1 MGPLYYNLSH
11 SVVAES
17 WARGV
22 DWDLTRMVYPDYL
35 GVSFLADH
43 PDYTPVVVDMIDGG
57 SDVNSGV
64 GEKKGDKVT
73 GYTIRQIEDAL
84 QRKRTWESWKE
95 NIKNKYNNGTEQHL
109 DDLFYYWH
117 D

>member
-1 MGPLYYNLSH
+1 MIYPGY
-11 SVVAES
+11 A
-17 WARGV
+17 GV
-22 DWDLTRMVYPDYL
+22 EADLDNY
-35 GVSFLADH
+35 

-57 SDVNSGV
+57 SDVNSGY
-64 GEKKGDKVT
+64 EDEKVT

-109 DDLFYYWH
+109 DDLFRRWH
-117 D
+117 P